1 MPMLCIATSF
11 QLNLHFNFED
21 HIMPFLK
28 LSTNVTIDQT
38 QSGQLLGELSQL
50 LAKETGKPERY
61 VMVELAGGKTMAFG
75 GSNQPLAYLEC
86 KSIGLSASQAKALS
100 VSISRLLTGALPL
113 TSERIYIEFSNCPAE
128 FWGWN
133 GSTFG

>member
-1 MPMLCIATSF
+1 MPY
-11 QLNLHFNFED
+11 
-21 HIMPFLK
+21 LK
-28 LSTNVTIDQT
+28 LNTNITLDQD
-38 QSGQLLGELSQL
+38 QREPLMRRLSSL

-61 VMVELAGGKTMAFG
+61 VMVELVDGGNIMFAA
-75 GSNQPLAYLEC
+75 SDAPLAYLEC

-100 VSISRLLTGALPL
+100 AAISELLDSDLSLSAD
-113 TSERIYIEFSNCPAE
+113 RVYIEFSHCPAE